1 MTVYNCQGNN
11 KQRIVT
17 AESVAEAETKCMEQ
31 YGYHPENV
39 IELKPG
45 KDDS

>member
-1 MTVYNCQGNN
+1 MTVYNCIGNN

-17 AESVAEAETKCMEQ
+17 ADDKKGAEAACMEQ
-31 YGYHPENV
+31 YGYHPETV

-45 KDDS
+45 KDD